1 MPLPTSDQTWPPTD
15 ARVQTAMADWDAWF
29 SADPDRLEQRYEGRA
44 DRRIDK
50 PAQYAQ
56 GVRGRLARWFWG
68 NPTPAG
74 QKRTKLHVPLA
85 GDIARASST
94 LLFSEPPKL
103 NSENAATQTRLD
115 NLVKQG
121 LHPTLLE
128 AGELGAALGG
138 VYLRVVWDEE
148 VSDRP
153 WITSVAADC
162 AVPEFTYGRLRA
174 VTFWTLLDS
183 GDPGDRR
190 VWRHLERH
198 ERGVIY
204 HGLYEGGTGSLG
216 RPVPLQDHP
225 ATAPLAA
232 MVDAY
237 GGIDTG
243 APDNL
248 TATYIPNI
256 RPARAWRQVPSA
268 AYWGQ
273 SDYQGIE
280 GILDV
285 LDETY
290 SSWMGDI
297 RRGRGRI
304 IVADALLQSA
314 GPGKG
319 ATWDEDREVYT
330 GLSMLPRAG
339 DPNPITPVQFAI
351 RVQEH
356 RDSCAEWTEQ
366 AVRQAG
372 YSASTFGESSDGSA
386 VTATEIRARM
396 RRSMATRARKA
407 LYWGP
412 AVADIVAALLAVE
425 AGPLFGVAGLDP
437 TPPDVEFQDSISESP
452 TELAT
457 TAELLRRAEA
467 ASTDTLVRMQH
478 PDWDDKQVTA
488 EVDLILGESGR
499 AVADPAMTGAEGGGH
514 AGFPSAG
521 GGSGSTSS

>member
-1 MPLPTSDQTWPPTD
+1 MPLPTSDQVWPPTD
-15 ARVQTAMADWDAWF
+15 ARVQTALADWDAWF
-29 SADPDRLEQRYEGRA
+29 SADPDRLEQRYEGRGYRGT
-44 DRRIDK
+44 DR
-50 PAQYAQ
+50 PAQYAT
-56 GVRGRLARWFWG
+56 GVRGRFARWFWG
-68 NPTPAG
+68 NPPTPG

-85 GDIARASST
+85 GDIARTSSE

-103 NSENAATQTRLD
+103 SSENETTQARLD
-115 NLVKQG
+115 ELVETG

-138 VYLRVVWDEE
+138 VYLRIVWDED
-148 VSDRP
+148 VADRP
-153 WITSVAADC
+153 WIAPVAADC
-162 AVPEFTYGRLRA
+162 AVPEFAYGRLRA

-183 GDPGDRR
+183 GDPDDRR

-232 MVDAY
+232 MVDAN
-237 GGIDTG
+237 GGIGTG
-243 APDNL
+243 APDHL
-248 TATYIPNI
+248 TAAYIPNV
-256 RPARAWRQVPSA
+256 RPARAWRHIPSA

-280 GILDV
+280 GILDA

-290 SSWMGDI
+290 SSWMRDVRQGK
-297 RRGRGRI
+297 GRI
-304 IVADALLQSA
+304 LVANSLLDSA
-314 GPGKG
+314 GPGQG
-319 ATWDEDREVYT
+319 ATWDEDREVYA
-330 GLSMLPRAG
+330 GLNMLPRAG
-339 DPNPITPVQFAI
+339 DPNPITDVQFAI
-351 RVQEH
+351 RVAEH
-356 RDSCAEWTEQ
+356 RDTCAELIEQ

-372 YSASTFGESSDGSA
+372 YSASTFGESGDGAA
-386 VTATEIRARM
+386 VTATEIRARE

-412 AVADIVAALLAVE
+412 AIADITAALLAVE
-425 AGPLFGVAGLDP
+425 AGPLFGVSGLDLN
-437 TPPDVEFQDSISESP
+437 PPDVEFQDSISDSP
-452 TELAT
+452 RELAE
-457 TAELLRRAEA
+457 TAEFMRRGEA
-467 ASTDTLVRMQH
+467 ASTDTLVRMLH
-478 PDWDDKQVTA
+478 PDWDDTQIKA

-499 AVADPAMTGAEGGGH
+499 VTADPTMTGAEGKGVPH

-521 GGSGSTSS
+521 GGSGH